1 MTERELRNYKRKLR
15 RQKEIRRKIFLTILS
30 VCIILTC
37 VLSYGALVSNASAE
51 DDGIFYKYFTSIE
64 VESGD
69 TLWTIAEEYKDENF
83 YESTKEYVEEVIRM
97 NNLSSTQITAGQ
109 FIIIPYY
116 STEFVQWGIYVHPHK
131 FPYKR
136 ASDEF

>member
-15 RQKEIRRKIFLTILS
+15 RQREIRRKIFLAILS

-37 VLSYGALVSNASAE
+37 ALSYGALVSNASAE
-51 DDGIFYKYFTSIE
+51 ADDISYKYFTSIE

-69 TLWTIAEEYKDENF
+69 TLWTIAEEYKDEKF
-83 YESTKEYVEEVIRM
+83 YDSTKEYVDEVVRM

-109 FIIIPYY
+109 FIIVPYY
-116 STEFVQWGIYVHPHK
+116 STEFVQ
-131 FPYKR
+131 
-136 ASDEF
+136 

>member
-15 RQKEIRRKIFLTILS
+15 RQREIRRKIFLAILS

-37 VLSYGALVSNASAE
+37 VLSYGALISNASAE
-51 DDGIFYKYFTSIE
+51 VDDISYKYFTSVE

-69 TLWTIAEEYKDENF
+69 TLWTIAEEYKDIQF
-83 YESTKEYVEEVIRM
+83 YDSTKEYVDEVIRM
-97 NNLSSTQITAGQ
+97 NNLSSSQITAGQ
-109 FIIIPYY
+109 FLIIPYY
-116 STEFVQWGIYVHPHK
+116 STEFVQQGIYVHPHK

-136 ASDEF
+136 ASGLS